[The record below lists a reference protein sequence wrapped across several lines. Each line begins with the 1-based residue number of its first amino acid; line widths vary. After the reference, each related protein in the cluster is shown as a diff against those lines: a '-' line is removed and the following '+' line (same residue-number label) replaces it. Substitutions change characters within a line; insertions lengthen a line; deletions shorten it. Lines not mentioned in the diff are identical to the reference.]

1 MGKWNKGTIATTC
14 QNLDKLRIP
23 ISGTERSSI
32 QGDIPYYG
40 ANGQVGYI
48 DDFIFDEPLILI
60 AEDGG
65 NFEQYETRPIA
76 YRINGKS
83 WVNNHAHILRALPA
97 YDQDYI
103 FYSLEH
109 KNVLY
114 YIAGGTRS
122 KLTQKE
128 LSKIEI
134 VYPEDIKEQRKIAQ
148 ILTTLDEAIS
158 KTKAI
163 IEKYKAIKEGLM
175 QDLLANGIDENGVIR
190 SPKTHK
196 YKDSPLGKIPV
207 EWECVPFETVIE
219 KLYDYRGRTP
229 KKLGMEWG
237 GDIPA
242 LSASNVC
249 MGEIDFNKQTNFGS
263 EKLYRKWMS
272 QGDIHKD
279 YIAFTMEAP
288 LGNVALVPEERKY
301 ILSQRTIVFNCK
313 QDICKNRYLYYYL
326 ASDSFQSYLQK
337 YNSGT
342 TAKGIQRKQ
351 LYKMFIVYPSK
362 TREQED
368 IYRALEHIDSCLAN
382 AKKHLIKHQAIK
394 TGLMQDLLTHKVSVE
409 PLLERSVENE

>member
-207 EWECVPFETVIE
+207 EWDAFSLLDITEKIADRDHTTPVYVKSGVPIISPKDFDEDENISFEKCNYISYEAHLINRKKTDIKPLDIIFTRIGAGLGKSCVVTENMPEFSILHSAALIRANNKVLPYFLMYAMKSFYFQKQI
-219 KLYDYRGRTP
+219 YNGIQSIGVPD
-229 KKLGMEWG
+229 LGI
-237 GDIPA
+237 DKIAA
-242 LSASNVC
+242 LSVKMPKDKKEQDRIQMILNLIADKI
-249 MGEIDFNKQTNFGS
+249 MS
-263 EKLYRKWMS
+263 EKNTLDK
-272 QGDIHKD
+272 
-279 YIAFTMEAP
+279 
-288 LGNVALVPEERKY
+288 
-301 ILSQRTIVFNCK
+301 
-313 QDICKNRYLYYYL
+313 
-326 ASDSFQSYLQK
+326 
-337 YNSGT
+337 
-342 TAKGIQRKQ
+342 
-351 LYKMFIVYPSK
+351 
-362 TREQED
+362 
-368 IYRALEHIDSCLAN
+368 
-382 AKKHLIKHQAIK
+382 LIKLK
-394 TGLMQDLLTHKVSVE
+394 MGLMQDLLTHKVSVYS
-409 PLLERSVENE
+409 LLERSAENE

>member
-207 EWECVPFETVIE
+207 EWEAKRIKNVMPLQRGFDLPNEKIKEGQYPVACSNGIVGYHNHFTTQGPCVWT
-219 KLYDYRGRTP
+219 GRSGTI
-229 KKLGMEWG
+229 G
-237 GDIPA
+237 
-242 LSASNVC
+242 NVFFSLQNTWVHNTSLWVTN
-249 MGEIDFNKQTNFGS
+249 FNKNNPKF
-263 EKLYRKWMS
+263 
-272 QGDIHKD
+272 I
-279 YIAFTMEAP
+279 
-288 LGNVALVPEERKY
+288 
-301 ILSQRTIVFNCK
+301 
-313 QDICKNRYLYYYL
+313 YYL
-326 ASDSFQSYLQK
+326 LTHFNLKKYAAGTGVPTLNRNDLHSEFVKVPSDIAEQSK
-337 YNSGT
+337 
-342 TAKGIQRKQ
+342 
-351 LYKMFIVYPSK
+351 IVERLESI
-362 TREQED
+362 D
-368 IYRALEHIDSCLAN
+368 SLLEHEQKILL
-382 AKKHLIKHQAIK
+382 KLKRKK
-394 TGLMQDLLTHKVSVE
+394 TGLMQDLLTHKVSVYR
-409 PLLERSVENE
+409 LLERSVENE